1 MSSCCILC
9 YTGGKK
15 IRLGTFLL
23 IHRVTEAKLRS
34 CILLDYCKVI
44 IDMLAINVKL
54 GPIRHILINFSSR
67 KKTGRILVE
76 GVSGIKIVKSLT
88 ETSRNV
94 GNFLSKPRLAK
105 PD

>member
-1 MSSCCILC
+1 M
-9 YTGGKK
+9 
-15 IRLGTFLL
+15 
-23 IHRVTEAKLRS
+23 IHRVTEAKARF
-34 CILLDYCKVI
+34 CILLDYSKVKI
-44 IDMLAINVKL
+44 VMSAINVKL

-67 KKTGRILVE
+67 KKTGRILV
-76 GVSGIKIVKSLT
+76 GGASGIKIVKSLT